1 MNNILRI
8 LLLASIG
15 ISAIGA
21 AAQGTDEPYPQ
32 IDIQNVAPKTFVPR
46 GIDTRQVTV
55 IALLAGDSVAV
66 AQKKAKGALTSGDK
80 DSIVGQRKADQD
92 RVKPQIEAQGAKVIA
107 TYQHALNGIKVQ
119 IAKNRVDTLRNIP
132 GVVAV
137 KPVGIYEPTNTV
149 SVPFIGAPSVWSGN
163 KGANRGQSVK
173 IAIIDTGIDYTHANF
188 GGPGT
193 VAAWDAAFAA
203 STAPANKKLF
213 GEGAPK
219 VKGGI
224 DLVGDNYDANFSDA
238 AHAAVP
244 DANPLDCNGHGSH
257 VAGTAAGF
265 GVSADGTTFGGKYDA
280 AAYKPHA
287 FKIGPGVAPSADL
300 YAVRVFGCEGSTNV
314 VTDAINWAVANE
326 MDVISM
332 SLGSDWGTADN
343 ADSDAIRN
351 ATGAGIMVIAAAG
364 NAGPTPYIT
373 SSPGSSNGAVSVAAT
388 DVHAGYPSAQLALSG
403 IPNPIVVQNSNEGG
417 FVNGTVYPVVVLR
430 NPDGTVSLGCNEA
443 EYADAAIGGKLVVT
457 MRGSCARVLR
467 AQYGFQHGA
476 AAVALINNGPGYP
489 SFEGDIVALSGNG
502 IVTIPFF
509 GVLSSDAASL
519 SGPTNGPAP
528 ATAAATV
535 SAGLI
540 ANPAFT
546 LAASFSSG
554 GPRYGDSV
562 LKPNVTAPGVS
573 VSSTGMGTGSG
584 SVIESGTSMATPHI
598 AGVAALVRKA
608 KDAWSFDDQ
617 RAAIVQTASPTTMR
631 DYSPRLEGSGM
642 VQALA
647 AVNTQAVV
655 RTTDDSLSFGFADL
669 LQDFHGSRT
678 VGIRNYG
685 KSAITFNVSVTQVIT
700 GAGVTVNVPATIT
713 LNGKSGDSSDNGD
726 KYDDEDAISKD
737 DATLTVT
744 LNVPAGAIGGT
755 HAANGACCVF
765 REIGGYIKL
774 TPASSN
780 MNNGVA
786 LTVPYY
792 LVPRSRSNLTAV
804 AAGPFGPSSPST
816 GLNLANSGAALVAT
830 PSFYALGLTT
840 AAPQAIPYADTRAV
854 GVRAIAGANPTL
866 VFAVNT
872 FDRFSNAAPNEWD
885 IFIDTEAGAQYVLVG
900 ANGAFFTSAPIA
912 QNRLVA
918 ALINLDTGAVTALR
932 LADVATDNS
941 TVLLPVSAA
950 NLGLTTAHPR
960 FTYREQHFSGTT
972 GAGAAMPGSA
982 KFNAFSPAINVTYTS
997 GPIAPNGSA
1006 TGTVVV
1012 NAAEWP
1018 SSPALGLMV
1027 VSPDNVSG
1035 ARQAQLLPVG
1045 P

>member
-1 MNNILRI
+1 MKMILRT
-8 LLLASIG
+8 LLLASLAILT
-15 ISAIGA
+15 IGA
-21 AAQGTDEPYPQ
+21 AAQSTDDPYPL
-32 IDIQNVAPKTFVPR
+32 IDIQSLVPMTFVPR
-46 GIDTRQVTV
+46 GLDTRQVTV
-55 IALLAGDSVAV
+55 VTLLAGDSVAV
-66 AQKKAKGALTSGDK
+66 AQKKAKGTLTSGDK

-92 RVKPQIEAQGAKVIA
+92 KVRPQIEAQGATVIA

-119 IAKNRVDTLRNIP
+119 IAKNMVDTLRNIP
-132 GVVAV
+132 GVVDV
-137 KPVGIYEPTNTV
+137 KPVGVYEPTNVV
-149 SVPFIGAPSVWSGN
+149 SVPFIGAPGVWSGN
-163 KGANRGQSVK
+163 KGSNRGQSIK

-193 VAAWDAAFAA
+193 VAAWNAAFAA
-203 STAPANKKLF
+203 STTPANKKLF
-213 GEGAPK
+213 GEDAPK

-224 DLVGDNYDANFSDA
+224 DLVGDNYNANFSDA

-257 VAGTAAGF
+257 VAGTAAGL
-265 GVSADGTTFGGKYDA
+265 GVNADGTTYRGKYDA

-314 VTDAINWAVANE
+314 VSDAINWAVANE

-332 SLGSDWGTADN
+332 SLGSNWGTADN
-343 ADSDAIRN
+343 ADSEAIRN
-351 ATGAGIMVIAAAG
+351 ATGAGILVIAAAG
-364 NAGPTPYIT
+364 NAGPTPYIA

-388 DVHAGYPSAQLALSG
+388 DVHAGYPSATLALSG
-403 IPNPIVVQNSNEGG
+403 VPNPIVVQNSNDGA
-417 FVNGTVYPVVVLR
+417 FVNGTVYPIVVLR
-430 NPDGTVSLGCNEA
+430 NPDGTVSLGCNES
-443 EYADAAIGGKLVVT
+443 EYVNAIITGKLVVT
-457 MRGSCARVLR
+457 LRGSCARVLR

-489 SFEGDIVALSGNG
+489 SFEGDIAALSGNG
-502 IVTIPFF
+502 NVTIPFF
-509 GVLSSDAASL
+509 GVLQSDGAAL
-519 SGPTNGPAP
+519 SGPTGGPAP
-528 ATAAATV
+528 ATAVATA

-540 ANPAFT
+540 ANPAFA

-573 VSSTGMGTGSG
+573 VSSTAMGTGSG

-608 KDAWSFDDQ
+608 KDSWSFDDQ

-631 DYSPRLEGSGM
+631 DYSPRTEGSGM

-655 RTTDDSLSFGFADL
+655 RTADDSLSFGFADL
-669 LQDFHGSRT
+669 LQDFHGTRT

-700 GAGVTVNVPATIT
+700 GTGVTVNVPATIT
-713 LNGKSGDSSDNGD
+713 VNGKSGDGNDSGD
-726 KYDDEDAISKD
+726 KYDDEDAVSKD

-755 HAANGACCVF
+755 HAANGACCLF
-765 REIGGYIKL
+765 QEIGGYIKL
-774 TPASSN
+774 TPASSG

-792 LVPRSRSNLTAV
+792 LVPRSRSNLVTV
-804 AAGPFGPSSPST
+804 AAGPIGPSNPST
-816 GLNLANSGAALVAT
+816 GLNVANSGAALAGT
-830 PSFYALGLTT
+830 PGFYALGLTT
-840 AAPQAIPYADTRAV
+840 ASPQGIPYADTRAV
-854 GVRAIAGANPTL
+854 GVRAIAGANPIL
-866 VFAVNT
+866 VFAINT
-872 FDRFSNAAPNEWD
+872 FDRFSNAAPSEWD
-885 IFIDTEAGAQYVLVG
+885 IFIDTEAGGHYVLVG
-900 ANGAFFTSAPIA
+900 ANGSFFTSSPSA

-918 ALINLDTGAVTALR
+918 ALINLSTGAVTALR
-932 LADVATDNS
+932 FADVATDNS
-941 TVLLPVSAA
+941 TVLLPVSAS

-960 FTYREQHFSGTT
+960 FTYQEQHFSGTT

-982 KFNAFSPAINVTYTS
+982 KFNAFTPALKVTYA
-997 GPIAPNGSA
+997 GGVIAPNASA

-1018 SSPALGLMV
+1018 NSPALGVMV
-1027 VSPDNVSG
+1027 VAPDNVSG
-1035 ARQAQLLPVG
+1035 ARQAQLLPAG